1 MSSFDPETE
10 YITTSDSIRLKEFH
24 DYSEEFVTRPPY
36 QRKAVW
42 SRKKQQALL
51 DSLFR
56 GYYIPR
62 IVVRKVSLG
71 EQETVRE
78 IIDGQQRITTA
89 QRFLAGELPLP
100 KSLKD
105 IRADLPGSTYDDLSS
120 EVRRFVD
127 RLAFEADVVM
137 KIDDPYNPRHQ
148 HIATE
153 IFWRLQQ
160 GESLNYMEVAHA
172 RLSSLVRNFVVKYAD
187 DQTFDYDCYQ
197 PVDDNPSKHRF
208 FSIVQRKNNRMQHM
222 ALLTRFLML
231 EEADGPTD
239 IKRTDIGDYID
250 RYEVENGIGSENFE
264 SKSVAQSTL
273 SNLNAFY
280 EAFEDDPLRAEGG
293 GLSILKTEYFII
305 SLYLLLRHLRKHY
318 VFGDNEKALFQDF
331 AYHFYDRWRNG
342 REEDT
347 DVQVFQN
354 NRQQSGR
361 EIATRHRIIRQH
373 FFDYAQE
380 RGFDIVT
387 KDKERRFDEAE
398 RIRIYRRDD
407 GLCQACLEDGKP
419 PEEARVPWE
428 EYEADHV
435 IPHSKGGETVV
446 RNGQVLCAYHNRV
459 KGPGDLEGGRD
470 SESPHAEEGGDA
482 TETDSSMGRYWL
494 TPVADRG
501 ELSPEDVIQQTVG
514 NGQFGFSSDA
524 MQRMRLRPGDQVA
537 FYGSQT
543 GVVAEATVQS
553 RPARVD
559 NPSQELQIP
568 EADSY
573 PYIVDLGQTRVF
585 DEPVELSER
594 VREALD
600 AFEGKDPSDSWGWFV
615 LTVRELSAEDYE
627 TLTRP

>member
-1 MSSFDPETE
+1 MSF
-10 YITTSDSIRLKEFH
+10 
-24 DYSEEFVTRPPY
+24 
-36 QRKAVW
+36 
-42 SRKKQQALL
+42 
-51 DSLFR
+51 
-56 GYYIPR
+56 
-62 IVVRKVSLG
+62 
-71 EQETVRE
+71 E